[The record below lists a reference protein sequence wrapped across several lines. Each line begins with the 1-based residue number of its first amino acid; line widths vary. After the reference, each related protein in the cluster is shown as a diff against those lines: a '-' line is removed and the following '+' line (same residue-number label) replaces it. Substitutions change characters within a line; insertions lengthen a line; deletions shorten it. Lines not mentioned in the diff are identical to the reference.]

1 MVMPALVAGIHVFDT
16 GTKTAGRNKSSHD
29 EVVQSENGPAIG
41 LCARRGQLERI
52 VLPTA
57 LRAEIRFAMTA

>member
-29 EVVQSENGPAIG
+29 EVSFNLKWPRYRTVRTA
-41 LCARRGQLERI
+41 GQLERI

-57 LRAEIRFAMTA
+57 LRAAIRFAMTA